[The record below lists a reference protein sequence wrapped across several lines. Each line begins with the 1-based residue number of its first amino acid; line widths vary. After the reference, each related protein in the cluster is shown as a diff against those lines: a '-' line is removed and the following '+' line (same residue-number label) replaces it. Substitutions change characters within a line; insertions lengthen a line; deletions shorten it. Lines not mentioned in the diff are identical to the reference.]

1 MSDGCT
7 SCGRKGGCDH
17 RKAGMFAA
25 IEAALA
31 RLYPG
36 RRWHQGPFPGQAEFG
51 VSPALAARLCDRLA
65 ERLSALCVHLPGGPL
80 DRCSY
85 LYVLCTGRPPA
96 LIQLREGLLAPE
108 EGGLPSGRGAL
119 EETYLRVALST
130 VAPFAAVQQ
139 VRLRGELLGDGL
151 WVEEAP
157 RTGVFDPPLLP
168 RFRKLVAVLAE
179 LQIQHLDCGDIME
192 PPPGFDPGSYP
203 DRYGEPP
210 ALLNYL
216 FFPEPAASLSSTL
229 IRLSAGA
236 SPSHLSPPIPDR
248 PRALIE

>member
-1 MSDGCT
+1 
-7 SCGRKGGCDH
+7 
-17 RKAGMFAA
+17 MFAA
-25 IEAALA
+25 IDQALT
-31 RLYPG
+31 RLHPD
-36 RRWHQGPFPGQAEFG
+36 RRWQDEALPGQRAFG
-51 VSPALAARLCDRLA
+51 IGPALAGRLCDRLA
-65 ERLSALCVHLPGGPL
+65 ERLSALCVHLPGGPA

-96 LIQLREGLLAPE
+96 LVQLREGLLPPE
-108 EGGLPSGRGAL
+108 EGPSPSGRGAL

-139 VRLRGELLGDGL
+139 VRMRGELLGDRL
-151 WVEEAP
+151 WVEESP

-179 LQIQHLDCGDIME
+179 LEIQHLDCGDIME
-192 PPPGFDPGSYP
+192 PPAGFDPGTYP

-210 ALLNYL
+210 ALINYL
-216 FFPEPAASLSSTL
+216 FFPQPAACPSSTL
-229 IRLSAGA
+229 IRLAA
-236 SPSHLSPPIPDR
+236 PSPSHLPPPIPDR

>member
-1 MSDGCT
+1 MSEGCT

-25 IEAALA
+25 IEGALA
-31 RLYPG
+31 RLYPD
-36 RRWHQGPFPGQAEFG
+36 RRWQERPWPGQESFG
-51 VSPALAARLCDRLA
+51 VGAALAGRLCDRLA
-65 ERLSALCVHLPGGPL
+65 ERLSALCVHLPASRI

-96 LIQLREGLLAPE
+96 LIQLREGLLPADE
-108 EGGLPSGRGAL
+108 EIMPPGRGAL

-139 VRLRGELLGDGL
+139 VRLRGELLGDRL

-179 LQIQHLDCGDIME
+179 LQIQHLDCGEIME
-192 PPPGFDPGSYP
+192 PPSGFDPGSYP
-203 DRYGEPP
+203 DSYGEPP
-210 ALLNYL
+210 ALINYL
-216 FFPEPAASLSSTL
+216 FFPQPAATTTSTL
-229 IRLSAGA
+229 IRLSAP
-236 SPSHLSPPIPDR
+236 SPSHLPPPIPDR